1 MGGALTAKTAN
12 SLSLLK
18 KLRSQLRGAR
28 AGFLLGAG
36 SSYLGGAGYPLA
48 GGLWGELA
56 GRLDPADSR
65 LLTNIIVGRN
75 CGLEEALDA
84 LDVDPATP
92 FPLRERIA
100 NAIAEVFQA
109 RHPALDTH
117 RLFVR
122 GLARRS
128 EHRTPILSLNYDPL
142 IEHAAVEESLLF
154 SDGFVG
160 GCRAAFDPASFN
172 HLISTPSTRRGR
184 QTSDRLRGVCNVIK
198 LHGSAGWFQYPDG
211 KIKRIDADLPIPPG
225 AQRLMIPPQR
235 RKHQDTG
242 IPPYSDL
249 WSEFRGLLNNDRR
262 RLLNRLICVG
272 YGFRDEHVNA
282 IIRAAIGR
290 EHFTLV
296 VLARALE
303 DGVYRTWARCNHAI
317 IATETRCCLYG
328 TEVDPLPN
336 VWSFEWLAQ
345 EVNANG

>member
-1 MGGALTAKTAN
+1 LPATTAN
-12 SLSLLK
+12 SFLK
-18 KLRSQLRGAR
+18 KLRSQIKGAR

-36 SSYLGGAGYPLA
+36 SSYLAGAGYPLS
-48 GGLWGELA
+48 GGLWGEIA
-56 GRLDPADSR
+56 GRLDPADAQILAR
-65 LLTNIIVGRN
+65 IIVGRN
-75 CGLEEALDA
+75 CGLEEALDV

-100 NAIAEVFQA
+100 YAIADVFQA
-109 RHPALDTH
+109 RNPPLESH
-117 RLFVR
+117 RRFVR

-142 IEHAAVEESLLF
+142 IEYAAVEECLLF
-154 SDGFVG
+154 NDGFTG

-172 HLISTPSTRRGR
+172 YLISTPSIRRGR
-184 QTSDRLRGVCNVIK
+184 QTSDRLRGLFNVIK
-198 LHGSAGWFQYPDG
+198 LHGSLGWFQFPDD
-211 KIKRIDADLPIPPG
+211 KIKRIDPDLPVPPG

-249 WSEFRGLLNNDRR
+249 WSEFRGLLNNDGR

-282 IIRAAIGR
+282 IIRAAVGR

-303 DGVYRTWARCNHAI
+303 DTVYSTWARCGHAI

-328 TEVDPLPN
+328 TEVDPLPD

-345 EVNANG
+345 EVCTHA